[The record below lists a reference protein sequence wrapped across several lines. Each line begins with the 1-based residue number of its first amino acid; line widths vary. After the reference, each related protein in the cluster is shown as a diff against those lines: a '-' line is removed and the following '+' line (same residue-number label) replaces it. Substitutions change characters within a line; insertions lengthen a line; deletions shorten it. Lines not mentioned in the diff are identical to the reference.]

1 MLKNTNTINDHTYVQ
16 HWILSVIFY
25 SLLTSVR
32 FIYPR
37 ISERAEIRAV
47 KFAIREINWINM
59 KKFKMH
65 NRALI
70 FRKYFVCPL

>member
-1 MLKNTNTINDHTYVQ
+1 MLESTNTINDRTYVQ
-16 HWILSVIFY
+16 HWILSVISY
-25 SLLTSVR
+25 SLLASVR
-32 FIYPR
+32 FIYPH
-37 ISERAEIRAV
+37 ISENLIRTV

-59 KKFKMH
+59 KRFKIY